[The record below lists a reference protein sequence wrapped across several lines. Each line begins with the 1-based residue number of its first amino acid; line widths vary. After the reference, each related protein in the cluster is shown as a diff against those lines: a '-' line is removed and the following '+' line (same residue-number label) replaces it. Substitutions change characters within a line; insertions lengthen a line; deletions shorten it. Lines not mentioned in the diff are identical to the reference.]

1 MKLRNQILSI
11 GLAGAASAALVG
23 AVGLYSAG
31 RLADAFDG
39 ATRMGLAVQNSQRA
53 AMMHGAVRGDVQRAM
68 LGAIGR
74 DKAQIA
80 EAQKALDEH
89 TRSLDMALQTLEGL
103 ALSSESRASVAATMP
118 MVQAYAQAA
127 AQLLKLTAGDSPA
140 AAATAVAGFQ
150 KLYGELEA
158 QMAVQVEAI
167 GRDAQAFG
175 ERSRTV
181 VVQARIA
188 VGLALV
194 LATVVLAASALALAR
209 HLARP
214 MAHAVVVAHRLAQG
228 DLSAV
233 AGTSGGSD
241 ETAQLLRAM
250 TELQRNLDRI
260 VRTVKNNA
268 GLVANASAEIANRN
282 LELSARTETQASALQ
297 ETAASMEQVSSHV
310 RLNAESASLANG
322 LVLAASE
329 SARQGG
335 EVVLQ
340 VVETMASIN
349 AGARRIAEVVT
360 IVEGLAS
367 QTSIL
372 ALNAAVEAAR
382 AGDSGRGFAVVA
394 AEVRHLALRSTQAA
408 KEIDSLIGASVEQA
422 AQGAALASQA
432 GAAMSD
438 IVAGIQRVTQ
448 IMGEIRQASSDQSV
462 SVMEVGQAISEM
474 DRVTQQNVA
483 LVEDMAR
490 AAGTLKMQADD
501 LVQAVNVLRV
511 DHQHPVQRKC
521 ATLPE

>member
-11 GLAGAASAALVG
+11 GLAGAAVAALVG

-39 ATRMGLAVQNSQRA
+39 ANSMGVAVQNSQRA

-89 TRSLDMALQTLEGL
+89 TRSLDLALRTLEGL
-103 ALSSESRASVAATMP
+103 HLSNESRASVAATLP
-118 MVQAYAQAA
+118 MVQAYAQSAV
-127 AQLLKLTAGDSPA
+127 QLLKLTAGDSPA

-150 KLYGELEA
+150 KLYAELEK

-167 GRDAQAFG
+167 GRDAQAFA

-188 VGLALV
+188 VGVALLLGTLILAGC
-194 LATVVLAASALALAR
+194 ALALAR

-214 MAHAVVVAHRLAQG
+214 MAYAVVVAHRLAQG

-233 AGTSGGSD
+233 ARTSGGSD
-241 ETAQLLRAM
+241 ETVQLLLAM
-250 TELQRNLDRI
+250 TEMQRNLDGI
-260 VRTVKNNA
+260 VRTVKSNA
-268 GLVANASAEIANRN
+268 GQVADASTEIANRN
-282 LELSARTETQASALQ
+282 LDLSARTEIQASSLE
-297 ETAASMEQVSSHV
+297 ETAASMEQVSSNV
-310 RLNAESASLANG
+310 RLNAESATLANR
-322 LVLAASE
+322 LVLSASE

-335 EVVLQ
+335 EVVRQ

-394 AEVRHLALRSTQAA
+394 AEVRNLALRSTQAA
-408 KEIDSLIGASVEQA
+408 KEIDSLIGASVQHAEQ
-422 AQGAALASQA
+422 GTALAGQA
-432 GAAMSD
+432 GATMAD

-448 IMGEIRQASSDQSV
+448 IMGEISQASSDQSV

-474 DRVTQQNVA
+474 DRVTQQNAA
-483 LVEDMAR
+483 LVEEMAR
-490 AAGTLKMQADD
+490 AAGTLKLQADD
-501 LVQAVNVLRV
+501 LVQAVNVFKV
-511 DHQHPVQRKC
+511 DEPAMQ
-521 ATLPE
+521 